1 MRCVIMSAE
10 LSLNGPTNIIKNDTY
25 DGNDDDIVDDSD
37 DHDDDIGDDDD
48 DDDCNYDDS
57 HDEV

>member
-1 MRCVIMSAE
+1 MSAE

-25 DGNDDDIVDDSD
+25 DGNDDDN
-37 DHDDDIGDDDD
+37 IGDD

>member
-1 MRCVIMSAE
+1 MSAE

-48 DDDCNYDDS
+48 CNYDGSDDDDCR
-57 HDEV
+57 